1 MTGNHG
7 GTPPTNGALDLLDA
21 DDPAGAIT
29 KLSAAIAFLMT
40 AQASGAG
47 DLSALAAV

>member
-1 MTGNHG
+1 LTGNHG